1 MKKFRLINEKVIT
14 VFLCSMITLFA
25 FSSFLSNVDKEVLSN
40 MFSSV
45 NMIEEEAKEEF
56 VDSISELSKENNV
69 TKRVIVYDGMT
80 MSELTEKLNRSL
92 KSTIAGK
99 GDIFASYSLERGV
112 DPYLA
117 VSIMLLE
124 TGCNW
129 SCSSLMRR
137 CNNVGGQK
145 GSPSCDGGSY
155 KSYPS
160 LDEGIKG
167 FIDNIADNYYA
178 YGLTTPEAMN
188 KKYAASDMWAIKV
201 NTGGNSS
208 HNNVEP
214 YTVTYMYKRI
224 KLKT

>member
-1 MKKFRLINEKVIT
+1 MEKFRLINEKVIT

-178 YGLTTPEAMN
+178 YGLTTPEASN
-188 KKYAASDMWAIKV
+188 MWAIKV
-201 NTGGNSS
+201 NNYISS
-208 HNNVEP
+208 V
-214 YTVTYMYKRI
+214 KA
-224 KLKT
+224 K

>member
-45 NMIEEEAKEEF
+45 NMIEEDTKEEF

-92 KSTIAGK
+92 RSTIAGK

-129 SCSSLMRR
+129 SCSSLMRK

-188 KKYAASDMWAIKV
+188 KKYAASNMWAIKV
-201 NTGGNSS
+201 NNYISS
-208 HNNVEP
+208 V
-214 YTVTYMYKRI
+214 KA
-224 KLKT
+224 K

>member
-1 MKKFRLINEKVIT
+1 MEKFRLINEKVIT

-45 NMIEEEAKEEF
+45 NMIEEETKEEF

-129 SCSSLMRR
+129 SCSSLMRK

-188 KKYAASDMWAIKV
+188 KKYAASNVWAIKV
-201 NTGGNSS
+201 NNYISS
-208 HNNVEP
+208 V
-214 YTVTYMYKRI
+214 KA
-224 KLKT
+224 K

>member
-1 MKKFRLINEKVIT
+1 
-14 VFLCSMITLFA
+14 MITLFA

-56 VDSISELSKENNV
+56 VDSISELSKEKNV

-99 GDIFASYSLERGV
+99 GDVFASYSLERGV

-129 SCSSLMRR
+129 SCSSLMRK

-188 KKYAASDMWAIKV
+188 KKYAASNMWAIKV
-201 NTGGNSS
+201 NNYISS
-208 HNNVEP
+208 V
-214 YTVTYMYKRI
+214 KA
-224 KLKT
+224 K

>member
-1 MKKFRLINEKVIT
+1 MNVFKYINEKVMT
-14 VFLCSMITLFA
+14 VFTCSMLTLFA
-25 FSSFLSNVDKEVLSN
+25 FSSFLSNIDKESLKN
-40 MFSSV
+40 IFSSV
-45 NMIEEEAKEEF
+45 NMAEEEEIIKI
-56 VDSISELSKENNV
+56 DSIAELKKEGNV
-69 TKRVIVYDGMT
+69 TKKVIVYDGMT
-80 MSELTEKLNRSL
+80 LNELTEKLNRSL

-99 GDIFASYSLERGV
+99 GDVFASYSLERGV

-117 VSIMLLE
+117 VSMMLLE

-129 SCSSLMRR
+129 SCSSLMRK

-155 KSYPS
+155 RAYPS

-188 KKYAASDMWAIKV
+188 KKYAESNMWAIKV
-201 NTGGNSS
+201 NNYISS
-208 HNNVEP
+208 V
-214 YTVTYMYKRI
+214 KA
-224 KLKT
+224 K

>member
-1 MKKFRLINEKVIT
+1 MEKFRLINEKVIT

-80 MSELTEKLNRSL
+80 MSELTEKLNKSL

-188 KKYAASDMWAIKV
+188 KKYAASNMWAIKV
-201 NTGGNSS
+201 NNYISS
-208 HNNVEP
+208 V
-214 YTVTYMYKRI
+214 KA
-224 KLKT
+224 K

>member
-1 MKKFRLINEKVIT
+1 
-14 VFLCSMITLFA
+14 MITLFA

-188 KKYAASDMWAIKV
+188 KKYAASNVWAIKV
-201 NTGGNSS
+201 NNYISS
-208 HNNVEP
+208 V
-214 YTVTYMYKRI
+214 KA
-224 KLKT
+224 K

>member
-1 MKKFRLINEKVIT
+1 MEKFRLINEKVIT

-160 LDEGIKG
+160 LDEGIKDLL
-167 FIDNIADNYYA
+167 IILQTIIMHMD
-178 YGLTTPEAMN
+178 
-188 KKYAASDMWAIKV
+188 
-201 NTGGNSS
+201 
-208 HNNVEP
+208 
-214 YTVTYMYKRI
+214 
-224 KLKT
+224 

>member
-1 MKKFRLINEKVIT
+1 MNVFKYINEKVMT
-14 VFLCSMITLFA
+14 VFTCSMLTLFA
-25 FSSFLSNVDKEVLSN
+25 FSSFLSNIDKDSLKN
-40 MFSSV
+40 IFSSV
-45 NMIEEEAKEEF
+45 NMTQEEEIIKI
-56 VDSISELSKENNV
+56 DSIAELKKEGNV
-69 TKRVIVYDGMT
+69 TKKVIVYDGMT
-80 MSELTEKLNRSL
+80 LNELTEKLNRSL

-99 GDIFASYSLERGV
+99 GDVFASYSLERGV

-129 SCSSLMRR
+129 SCSSLMRK

-155 KSYPS
+155 RAYPS

-188 KKYAASDMWAIKV
+188 KKYAESNM
-201 NTGGNSS
+201 
-208 HNNVEP
+208 
-214 YTVTYMYKRI
+214 
-224 KLKT
+224 

>member
-1 MKKFRLINEKVIT
+1 MNVFKYINEKVMT
-14 VFLCSMITLFA
+14 VFTCSMLTLFA
-25 FSSFLSNVDKEVLSN
+25 FSSFLSNIDKESLKN
-40 MFSSV
+40 IFSSV
-45 NMIEEEAKEEF
+45 NMTQEEEIIKI
-56 VDSISELSKENNV
+56 DSIAELKKEGNV
-69 TKRVIVYDGMT
+69 TKKVIVYDGMT

-99 GDIFASYSLERGV
+99 GDVFASYSLERGV

-129 SCSSLMRR
+129 SCSSLMRK

-155 KSYPS
+155 RAYPS

-188 KKYAASDMWAIKV
+188 KKYAESNMWAIKV
-201 NTGGNSS
+201 NNYISS
-208 HNNVEP
+208 V
-214 YTVTYMYKRI
+214 KS
-224 KLKT
+224 K

>member
-1 MKKFRLINEKVIT
+1 MNVFKYINEKVMT
-14 VFLCSMITLFA
+14 VFTCSMLTLFA
-25 FSSFLSNVDKEVLSN
+25 FSSFLSNIDKESLEN
-40 MFSSV
+40 IFSSV
-45 NMIEEEAKEEF
+45 NMAQEEEIIKI
-56 VDSISELSKENNV
+56 DSIAELKKEGNV
-69 TKRVIVYDGMT
+69 TKKVIVYDGMT
-80 MSELTEKLNRSL
+80 LNELTEKLNRSL

-99 GDIFASYSLERGV
+99 GDVFASYSLERGV

-129 SCSSLMRR
+129 SCSSLMRK

-155 KSYPS
+155 RAYPS

-188 KKYAASDMWAIKV
+188 KKYAESNMWAIKV
-201 NTGGNSS
+201 NNYISS
-208 HNNVEP
+208 V
-214 YTVTYMYKRI
+214 KA
-224 KLKT
+224 K

>member
-45 NMIEEEAKEEF
+45 NMIEEETKEEF

-99 GDIFASYSLERGV
+99 GDVFASYSLERGV

-129 SCSSLMRR
+129 SCSSLMRK

-201 NTGGNSS
+201 NNYISS
-208 HNNVEP
+208 V
-214 YTVTYMYKRI
+214 KA
-224 KLKT
+224 K

>member
-1 MKKFRLINEKVIT
+1 MEKFRLINEKVIT

-25 FSSFLSNVDKEVLSN
+25 FSNFLSNVDKEVLSN

-99 GDIFASYSLERGV
+99 GDVFASYSLERGV

-188 KKYAASDMWAIKV
+188 KKYAASNMWAIKV
-201 NTGGNSS
+201 NNYISS
-208 HNNVEP
+208 V
-214 YTVTYMYKRI
+214 KA
-224 KLKT
+224 K

>member
-1 MKKFRLINEKVIT
+1 MNVFKYINEKVMT
-14 VFLCSMITLFA
+14 VFTCSMLTLFA
-25 FSSFLSNVDKEVLSN
+25 FSSFLSNIDKESLKN
-40 MFSSV
+40 IFSSV
-45 NMIEEEAKEEF
+45 NMTQEEEIIKI
-56 VDSISELSKENNV
+56 DSIAELKKEGNV
-69 TKRVIVYDGMT
+69 TKKVIVYDGMT

-99 GDIFASYSLERGV
+99 GDVFASYSLERGV

-129 SCSSLMRR
+129 SCSSLMRK

-155 KSYPS
+155 RAYPS

-188 KKYAASDMWAIKV
+188 KKYAESNMWAIKV
-201 NTGGNSS
+201 NNYISS
-208 HNNVEP
+208 V
-214 YTVTYMYKRI
+214 KA
-224 KLKT
+224 K

>member
-25 FSSFLSNVDKEVLSN
+25 FSSFLSNVDKEVLGN
-40 MFSSV
+40 IFSSV
-45 NMIEEEAKEEF
+45 GMIEEEAKEEF
-56 VDSISELSKENNV
+56 VDTISELSKENNV

-129 SCSSLMRR
+129 SCSSLMRK

-188 KKYAASDMWAIKV
+188 KKYAASNMWAIKV
-201 NTGGNSS
+201 NNYISS
-208 HNNVEP
+208 V
-214 YTVTYMYKRI
+214 KA
-224 KLKT
+224 K

>member
-45 NMIEEEAKEEF
+45 NMIEEDTKEEF

-69 TKRVIVYDGMT
+69 TKKVIVYDGMT

-129 SCSSLMRR
+129 SCSSLMRK

-188 KKYAASDMWAIKV
+188 KKYAASNMWAIKV
-201 NTGGNSS
+201 NNYISS
-208 HNNVEP
+208 V
-214 YTVTYMYKRI
+214 KA
-224 KLKT
+224 K

>member
-56 VDSISELSKENNV
+56 VDSISELSKEKNV

-99 GDIFASYSLERGV
+99 GDVFASYSLERGV

-129 SCSSLMRR
+129 SCSSLMRK

-188 KKYAASDMWAIKV
+188 KKYAASNVWAIKV
-201 NTGGNSS
+201 NNYISS
-208 HNNVEP
+208 V
-214 YTVTYMYKRI
+214 KA
-224 KLKT
+224 K

>member
-1 MKKFRLINEKVIT
+1 MEKFRLINEKVIT

-45 NMIEEEAKEEF
+45 NMIEEETKKEF

-129 SCSSLMRR
+129 SCSSLMRK

-201 NTGGNSS
+201 NNYISS
-208 HNNVEP
+208 V
-214 YTVTYMYKRI
+214 KA
-224 KLKT
+224 K

>member
-1 MKKFRLINEKVIT
+1 MKINI
-14 VFLCSMITLFA
+14 
-25 FSSFLSNVDKEVLSN
+25 
-40 MFSSV
+40 
-45 NMIEEEAKEEF
+45 EEAKEEF

-155 KSYPS
+155 KSYSS

-188 KKYAASDMWAIKV
+188 KKYAASNVWAIKV
-201 NTGGNSS
+201 NNYISS
-208 HNNVEP
+208 V
-214 YTVTYMYKRI
+214 KA
-224 KLKT
+224 K

>member
-1 MKKFRLINEKVIT
+1 VEKFRLINEKVIT

-178 YGLTTPEAMN
+178 YGLTTPESMN
-188 KKYAASDMWAIKV
+188 KKYAASNMWAIKV
-201 NTGGNSS
+201 NNYISS
-208 HNNVEP
+208 V
-214 YTVTYMYKRI
+214 KA
-224 KLKT
+224 K

>member
-1 MKKFRLINEKVIT
+1 MNVFKYINEKVMT
-14 VFLCSMITLFA
+14 VFTCSMLTLFA
-25 FSSFLSNVDKEVLSN
+25 FSSFLSNIDKESLEN
-40 MFSSV
+40 IFSSV
-45 NMIEEEAKEEF
+45 NMAQEEEIIKI
-56 VDSISELSKENNV
+56 DSIAELKKEGNV
-69 TKRVIVYDGMT
+69 TKKVIVYDGMT
-80 MSELTEKLNRSL
+80 LNELTEKLNRSL

-99 GDIFASYSLERGV
+99 GDVFASYSLERGV

-129 SCSSLMRR
+129 SCSSLMRK

-155 KSYPS
+155 RAYPS

-188 KKYAASDMWAIKV
+188 KKYAESNMWAIKV
-201 NTGGNSS
+201 NNYISS
-208 HNNVEP
+208 V
-214 YTVTYMYKRI
+214 K
-224 KLKT
+224 

>member
-99 GDIFASYSLERGV
+99 GDVFASYSLERGV

-201 NTGGNSS
+201 NNYISS
-208 HNNVEP
+208 V
-214 YTVTYMYKRI
+214 KA
-224 KLKT
+224 K

>member
-25 FSSFLSNVDKEVLSN
+25 FSSFLSNVDKKVLSN

-188 KKYAASDMWAIKV
+188 KKYAASNMWAIKV
-201 NTGGNSS
+201 NNYTSS
-208 HNNVEP
+208 V
-214 YTVTYMYKRI
+214 KA
-224 KLKT
+224 K

>member
-1 MKKFRLINEKVIT
+1 MSNISFMFALSVSS
-14 VFLCSMITLFA
+14 FLVCLFA

-99 GDIFASYSLERGV
+99 GDVFASYSLERGV

-129 SCSSLMRR
+129 SCSSLMRK

-188 KKYAASDMWAIKV
+188 KKYAASNMWAIKV
-201 NTGGNSS
+201 NNYISS
-208 HNNVEP
+208 V
-214 YTVTYMYKRI
+214 KA
-224 KLKT
+224 K

>member
-1 MKKFRLINEKVIT
+1 MNVFKYINEKVMT
-14 VFLCSMITLFA
+14 VFTCSMLTLFA
-25 FSSFLSNVDKEVLSN
+25 FSSFLSNIDKESLKN
-40 MFSSV
+40 IFSSV
-45 NMIEEEAKEEF
+45 NMTQEEEIIKI
-56 VDSISELSKENNV
+56 DSIAELKKEGNV
-69 TKRVIVYDGMT
+69 TKKVIVYDGMT

-99 GDIFASYSLERGV
+99 GDVFASYSLERGV

-129 SCSSLMRR
+129 SCSSLMRK

-188 KKYAASDMWAIKV
+188 KKYAESNMWAIKV
-201 NTGGNSS
+201 NNYISS
-208 HNNVEP
+208 V
-214 YTVTYMYKRI
+214 KA
-224 KLKT
+224 K

>member
-1 MKKFRLINEKVIT
+1 MEKFRLINEKVIT

-45 NMIEEEAKEEF
+45 NMIEEETKEEF

-80 MSELTEKLNRSL
+80 MSELAEKLNRSL

-129 SCSSLMRR
+129 SCSSLMRK

-155 KSYPS
+155 KSYSS

-201 NTGGNSS
+201 NNYISS
-208 HNNVEP
+208 V
-214 YTVTYMYKRI
+214 KA
-224 KLKT
+224 K

>member
-45 NMIEEEAKEEF
+45 NMIEEETKEEF

-69 TKRVIVYDGMT
+69 TKKVIVYDGMT

-129 SCSSLMRR
+129 SCSSLMRK

-188 KKYAASDMWAIKV
+188 KKYAASNMWAIKV
-201 NTGGNSS
+201 NNYISS
-208 HNNVEP
+208 V
-214 YTVTYMYKRI
+214 KA
-224 KLKT
+224 K

>member
-80 MSELTEKLNRSL
+80 MSELAEKLNRSL

-99 GDIFASYSLERGV
+99 GDVFASYSLERGV

-129 SCSSLMRR
+129 SCSSLMRK

-188 KKYAASDMWAIKV
+188 KKYAASNMWAIKV
-201 NTGGNSS
+201 NNYISS
-208 HNNVEP
+208 V
-214 YTVTYMYKRI
+214 KA
-224 KLKT
+224 K

>member
-1 MKKFRLINEKVIT
+1 MT
-14 VFLCSMITLFA
+14 VFTCSMLTLFA
-25 FSSFLSNVDKEVLSN
+25 FSSFLSNIDKESLKN
-40 MFSSV
+40 IFSSV
-45 NMIEEEAKEEF
+45 NMAEEEEIIKI
-56 VDSISELSKENNV
+56 DSIAELKKEGNV
-69 TKRVIVYDGMT
+69 TKKVIVYDGMT
-80 MSELTEKLNRSL
+80 LNELTEKLNRSL

-99 GDIFASYSLERGV
+99 GDVFASYSLERGV

-129 SCSSLMRR
+129 SCSSLMRK

-155 KSYPS
+155 RAYPS

-188 KKYAASDMWAIKV
+188 KKYAESNMWAIKV
-201 NTGGNSS
+201 NNYISS
-208 HNNVEP
+208 V
-214 YTVTYMYKRI
+214 KA
-224 KLKT
+224 K

>member
-99 GDIFASYSLERGV
+99 GDVFASYSLERGV

-129 SCSSLMRR
+129 SCSSLMRK
-137 CNNVGGQK
+137 CNNVGGQR

-160 LDEGIKG
+160 
-167 FIDNIADNYYA
+167 
-178 YGLTTPEAMN
+178 
-188 KKYAASDMWAIKV
+188 
-201 NTGGNSS
+201 
-208 HNNVEP
+208 
-214 YTVTYMYKRI
+214 
-224 KLKT
+224 

>member
-99 GDIFASYSLERGV
+99 GDVFASYSLERGV

-129 SCSSLMRR
+129 SCSSLMRK

-188 KKYAASDMWAIKV
+188 KKYAASNMWAIKV
-201 NTGGNSS
+201 NNYISS
-208 HNNVEP
+208 V
-214 YTVTYMYKRI
+214 KA
-224 KLKT
+224 K

>member
-1 MKKFRLINEKVIT
+1 MEKFRLINEKVIT

-80 MSELTEKLNRSL
+80 MSELTERLNRSL

-188 KKYAASDMWAIKV
+188 KKYAASNMWAIKV
-201 NTGGNSS
+201 NNYISS
-208 HNNVEP
+208 V
-214 YTVTYMYKRI
+214 KA
-224 KLKT
+224 K

>member
-1 MKKFRLINEKVIT
+1 MNVFKYINEKVMT
-14 VFLCSMITLFA
+14 VFTCSMLTLFA
-25 FSSFLSNVDKEVLSN
+25 FSSFLSNIDKDSLKN
-40 MFSSV
+40 IFSSV
-45 NMIEEEAKEEF
+45 NMTQEEEIIKI
-56 VDSISELSKENNV
+56 DSIAELKKEGNV
-69 TKRVIVYDGMT
+69 TKKVIVYDGMT
-80 MSELTEKLNRSL
+80 LNELTEKLNRSL

-99 GDIFASYSLERGV
+99 GDVFASYSLERGV

-129 SCSSLMRR
+129 SCSSLMRK

-155 KSYPS
+155 RAYPS

-188 KKYAASDMWAIKV
+188 KKYAESNMWAIKV
-201 NTGGNSS
+201 NNYISS
-208 HNNVEP
+208 V
-214 YTVTYMYKRI
+214 KA
-224 KLKT
+224 K

>member
-1 MKKFRLINEKVIT
+1 MEKFRLINEKVIT

-69 TKRVIVYDGMT
+69 TKRV
-80 MSELTEKLNRSL
+80 
-92 KSTIAGK
+92 IAGK

-188 KKYAASDMWAIKV
+188 KKYAASNMWAIKV
-201 NTGGNSS
+201 NNYISS
-208 HNNVEP
+208 V
-214 YTVTYMYKRI
+214 KA
-224 KLKT
+224 K

>member
-145 GSPSCDGGSY
+145 GSPSCDGPDRVPDESGRSY
-155 KSYPS
+155 RHREWRTSCWC
-160 LDEGIKG
+160 L
-167 FIDNIADNYYA
+167 A
-178 YGLTTPEAMN
+178 
-188 KKYAASDMWAIKV
+188 
-201 NTGGNSS
+201 
-208 HNNVEP
+208 
-214 YTVTYMYKRI
+214 
-224 KLKT
+224 

>member
-25 FSSFLSNVDKEVLSN
+25 FSSFLSNLDKEVLSN

-99 GDIFASYSLERGV
+99 GDVFASYSLERGV

-201 NTGGNSS
+201 NNYISS
-208 HNNVEP
+208 V
-214 YTVTYMYKRI
+214 KA
-224 KLKT
+224 K

>member
-201 NTGGNSS
+201 NNYISL
-208 HNNVEP
+208 V
-214 YTVTYMYKRI
+214 KA
-224 KLKT
+224 K